1 MKSRLGR
8 SYTCDMMQVCMD
20 YHGIIHCNLH
30 KHTIIIN
37 HTPLIRRDLV
47 FPRSKNVFKKNT
59 AAECSTCEPE
69 MFLE

>member
-1 MKSRLGR
+1 MKSHLGR

-30 KHTIIIN
+30 NHTIIIN
-37 HTPLIRRDLV
+37 HTHKERSG
-47 FPRSKNVFKKNT
+47 FPKVKECFKKKT
-59 AAECSTCEPE
+59 AAECSACEPE